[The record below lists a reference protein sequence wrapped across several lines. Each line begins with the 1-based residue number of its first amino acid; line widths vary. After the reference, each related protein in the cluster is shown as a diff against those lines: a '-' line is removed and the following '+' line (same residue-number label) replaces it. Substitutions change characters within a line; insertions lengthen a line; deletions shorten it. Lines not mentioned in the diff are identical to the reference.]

1 MSSNYLPKAIVVVLF
16 IGGFNLELL
25 DKDGKNLL
33 NLTEGVQGL
42 NDKNVKSFNKK
53 RVVVIEYLKCICK
66 CKMQIEVHFLGYI
79 FLANS
84 TSLKAVEHFLMI
96 SMQTSVAFCLTKSTI
111 VNLFSKHQKYVC
123 LELIE

>member
-1 MSSNYLPKAIVVVLF
+1 LLSQFEKEKKSFNFVQIRRRLLKNIAKVNLIILFKETEKIMSANYLPKAIGFFLF

-66 CKMQIEVHFLGYI
+66 CKMQIEVHFLGSI
-79 FLANS
+79 FL
-84 TSLKAVEHFLMI
+84 F
-96 SMQTSVAFCLTKSTI
+96 
-111 VNLFSKHQKYVC
+111 YV
-123 LELIE
+123 

>member
-1 MSSNYLPKAIVVVLF
+1 LF

-42 NDKNVKSFNKK
+42 SDKNVKSFNKK

-66 CKMQIEVHFLGYI
+66 CKMQIEVHFLGSI
-79 FLANS
+79 FL
-84 TSLKAVEHFLMI
+84 F
-96 SMQTSVAFCLTKSTI
+96 
-111 VNLFSKHQKYVC
+111 YV
-123 LELIE
+123 